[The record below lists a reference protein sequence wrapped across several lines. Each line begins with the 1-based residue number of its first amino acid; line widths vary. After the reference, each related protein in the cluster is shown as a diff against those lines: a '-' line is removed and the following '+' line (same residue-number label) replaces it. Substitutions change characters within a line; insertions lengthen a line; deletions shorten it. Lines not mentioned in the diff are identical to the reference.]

1 METVRSTEAAFTL
14 IEFLVAILILMVGML
29 GLLQMV
35 DVSLNHSLQNQ
46 LRNEA
51 VYVLDAEMA
60 KEMAKGFN
68 QIAITTRNY
77 TTSRKILGT
86 YKTYSVARTGRVF
99 SNSRQVD
106 FMVSWRHKGLRYTH
120 NASSVLT
127 NPAP

>member
-68 QIAITTRNY
+68 KIDITTRNY
-77 TTSRKILGT
+77 TASRKILGT
-86 YKTYSVARTGRVF
+86 YKMYSVARTGRVF